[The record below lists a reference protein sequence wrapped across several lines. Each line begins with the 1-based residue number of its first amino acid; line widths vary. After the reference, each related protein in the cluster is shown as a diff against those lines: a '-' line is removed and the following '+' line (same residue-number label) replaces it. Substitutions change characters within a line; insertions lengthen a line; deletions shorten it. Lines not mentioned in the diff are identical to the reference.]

1 MKKSGKYINTL
12 VCKKTL
18 IFTCFL
24 HQERVELLFFFP
36 KFVRYLLL
44 CWLQATKCLLNSC
57 IGWIWKQVNHE
68 DFNEGII
75 QVQAKKKASLN
86 YYA

>member
-24 HQERVELLFFFP
+24 HQERVEL
-36 KFVRYLLL
+36 
-44 CWLQATKCLLNSC
+44 LLNSC